1 MWNDPD
7 LDQRLEQRH
16 PRHKSREDKK
26 SEELKEQLTAFGYEG
41 FLFRNDGVAEAI
53 EHGQLLITWQGQDPS
68 DPGALWLDRYDARN
82 LLDDQ
87 RYFSGPRDILDENF
101 LKDPYVEEVDDE
113 RYLDLDS
120 DEELLFDMD
129 EDEREEHLAR
139 KRERRET
146 SQYKGIRYDYDP
158 DQQESQEPTFQLHFE
173 VPEGMAVPDN
183 KKILALIERTAKFVN
198 NSSEPTMEIILQAK
212 QATNANFAFM
222 SRRHHLFQ
230 FYKHV
235 RYLMQTGLYE
245 YEEEVR
251 QREEE
256 EAKADE
262 EARRAIT
269 TVKELLHVD
278 VQRVIEQTADFVAQ
292 NSDPVF
298 LEKLRSMEDRRF
310 AFLSRDHLWHEFYQW
325 KLEEAQA
332 ALAKNPS
339 DTNSELADIPGE
351 GGAMEAQ
358 GADSGPSQEQD
369 VKTAEMQKLA
379 RLQKI
384 REMFKL
390 KQKLASQD
398 ATQASSESGHINI
411 KIEIQLPVHIYDEA

>member
-26 SEELKEQLTAFGYEG
+26 IGELKEQLTAFGYES

-87 RYFSGPRDILDENF
+87 RYFSGPRDILDDNI
-101 LKDPYVEEVDDE
+101 LQDPYVDEVDDE
-113 RYLDLDS
+113 RYVDLDS

-139 KRERRET
+139 KRDSRET
-146 SQYKGIRYDYDP
+146 SQYKGIRYNYDP
-158 DQQESQEPTFQLHFE
+158 HQQESQEPTFQLHFD
-173 VPEGMAVPDN
+173 VPEGMVVPDS

-245 YEEEVR
+245 YEEEVM

-256 EAKADE
+256 EAKAEE
-262 EARRAIT
+262 EAKRAIT
-269 TVKELLHVD
+269 TVKE
-278 VQRVIEQTADFVAQ
+278 
-292 NSDPVF
+292 
-298 LEKLRSMEDRRF
+298 
-310 AFLSRDHLWHEFYQW
+310 
-325 KLEEAQA
+325 
-332 ALAKNPS
+332 
-339 DTNSELADIPGE
+339 
-351 GGAMEAQ
+351 
-358 GADSGPSQEQD
+358 
-369 VKTAEMQKLA
+369 
-379 RLQKI
+379 
-384 REMFKL
+384 
-390 KQKLASQD
+390 
-398 ATQASSESGHINI
+398 
-411 KIEIQLPVHIYDEA
+411 